1 MYCPAADGLYLKA
14 NGSFACWS
22 SPGDA
27 HPMLQ
32 VDARDLDGVDF
43 IEDVLNGEVFRAMR
57 RSLYGGEEPF
67 DYCRWCT
74 CIDPDRP
81 DPWRYVDTRTF
92 ALRRIQTLLVE
103 PSYLCNVDCPL
114 CVRLHERKE
123 SQDPPHLLD
132 PAVFRKLVDDLVR
145 HRIEVDV
152 CQFSGRG
159 EPLLCSDLPEIV
171 RYAKENLNAQTACDT
186 NGNVPFRPEIMTCGL
201 DWLLVAVDGVT
212 QASYERYRRGGRLSR
227 VLRLLR
233 DCIEFKRRNDDCAT
247 RVAWKMILFEWN
259 SSDAEIR
266 EAFRLAGEIG
276 VDQLRF
282 VQTDTAGGA
291 SFDDGGARICE
302 VKRNI
307 DAWAVDSPVPV
318 LFCGFDPTPPPKP
331 RARVKLS
338 YEVPAGTETPR
349 LDLTVW
355 AFNET
360 TEPLSVRARIRAVP
374 AEGGAPLELDSLEF
388 DIPERQDRVHPAGS
402 IIAGTLTP
410 GKHELRIDL
419 EDAKTGGR
427 LADFGT
433 TVYVPG

>member
-27 HPMLQ
+27 HPMLE
-32 VDARDLDGVDF
+32 VDTRDLDGVDF
-43 IEDVLNGEVFRAMR
+43 VEDVLNGEVFRAMR
-57 RSLYGGEEPF
+57 RSLHADEAPF

-81 DPWRYVDTRTF
+81 DPWRYVDTLTF
-92 ALRRIQTLLVE
+92 ELRRIQTLLVE
-103 PSYLCNVDCPL
+103 PSFLCNVDCPL
-114 CVRLHERKE
+114 CVPLRERRE
-123 SQDPPHLLD
+123 SQAPPHLLN
-132 PAVFRKLVDDLVR
+132 PAVVRKLVDDLVR
-145 HRIEVDV
+145 HGIEVDV

-159 EPLLCSDLPEIV
+159 EPLLCPDLPEIV
-171 RYAKENLNAQTACDT
+171 HYAKENLHAQTACDT
-186 NGNVPFRPEIMTCGL
+186 NGNVAFRPEIMTCGL

-212 QASYERYRRGGRLSR
+212 QASYERYRRGGRLFR

-233 DCIEFKRRNDDCAT
+233 DCVEFKRTNPACAT

-259 SSDAEIR
+259 ASDADIQ

-282 VQTDTAGGA
+282 VQTDTAGGV

-302 VKRNI
+302 VKRTI
-307 DAWAVDSPVPV
+307 DARAAESPVPV
-318 LFCGFDPTPPPKP
+318 LFCGFDPAPPPRP

-338 YEVPAGTETPR
+338 YEAPPGAEPPR

-360 TEPLSVRARIRAVP
+360 CEPLHVRARIRAVP
-374 AEGGAPLELDSLEF
+374 AEGGVPLELDPLEF
-388 DIPERQDRVHPAGS
+388 DIPELEDRVRPAGS
-402 IIAGTLTP
+402 ITAGTLTP
-410 GKHELRIDL
+410 GKHELCIDL
-419 EDAKTGGR
+419 EDAETGAR